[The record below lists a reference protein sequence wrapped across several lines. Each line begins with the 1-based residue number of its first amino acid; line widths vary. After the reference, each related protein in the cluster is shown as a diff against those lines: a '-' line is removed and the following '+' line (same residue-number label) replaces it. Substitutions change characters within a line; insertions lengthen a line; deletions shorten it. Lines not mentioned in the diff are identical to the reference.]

1 MEQPEATVAQVSV
14 TINGHSFRMGCDD
27 GQESHLLGLCAEVND
42 HIETFKE
49 MFGEVGDMRLLA
61 MATLLIAD
69 ERFEMRQKLSAL
81 SGSIAEQKDATA
93 FASEQLEADHQ
104 IMAEQLNE
112 AADRIESVTETLG
125 SAQTAKSQA

>member
-1 MEQPEATVAQVSV
+1 MAQVSV

-27 GQESHLLGLCAEVND
+27 GQENHLLGLCAEVNN

-61 MATLLIAD
+61 MAALLIAD
-69 ERFEMRQKLSAL
+69 ERFEMRQKLNAL

-93 FASEQLEADHQ
+93 FASEQLEADQQ
-104 IMAEQLNE
+104 IMAVN
-112 AADRIESVTETLG
+112 ETLG
-125 SAQTAKSQA
+125 SVQAARTKNEAG

>member
-1 MEQPEATVAQVSV
+1 MAQVSV

-27 GQESHLLGLCAEVND
+27 GQENHLLGLCAEVNN

-61 MATLLIAD
+61 MAALLIAD
-69 ERFEMRQKLSAL
+69 ERFEMRQTLNAL

-93 FASEQLEADHQ
+93 FASEQLEADQQ
-104 IMAEQLNE
+104 IMAAQLND
-112 AADRIESVTETLG
+112 AAARIEAVNETLG
-125 SAQTAKSQA
+125 SVQAARTKNEAG

>member
-1 MEQPEATVAQVSV
+1 MAQVSV

-27 GQESHLLGLCAEVND
+27 GQENHLLGLCAEVNN

-61 MATLLIAD
+61 MAALLIAD
-69 ERFEMRQKLSAL
+69 ERFEMRQKLNAL

-93 FASEQLEADHQ
+93 FASEQLEADQQ
-104 IMAEQLNE
+104 IMAAQLND
-112 AADRIESVTETLG
+112 AAARIEAVNETLG
-125 SAQTAKSQA
+125 SVQAARTKNEAG

>member
-1 MEQPEATVAQVSV
+1 MAQVSV

-27 GQESHLLGLCAEVND
+27 GQENHLLGLCAEVNN

-61 MATLLIAD
+61 MAALLIAD
-69 ERFEMRQKLSAL
+69 ERFEMRQKLNAL

-93 FASEQLEADHQ
+93 FASEQLEADQQ
-104 IMAEQLNE
+104 IMAAQLSD
-112 AADRIESVTETLG
+112 AAARIEAVNETLG
-125 SAQTAKSQA
+125 SVQAARTKNEAG

>member
-1 MEQPEATVAQVSV
+1 MAQVSV

-27 GQESHLLGLCAEVND
+27 GQENHLLGLCAEVNN

-61 MATLLIAD
+61 MAALLIAD
-69 ERFEMRQKLSAL
+69 ERFEMRQKLNTL

-93 FASEQLEADHQ
+93 FASEQLEADQQ
-104 IMAEQLNE
+104 IMAAQLND
-112 AADRIESVTETLG
+112 AAARIEAVNETLG
-125 SAQTAKSQA
+125 SVQAARTKNEAG